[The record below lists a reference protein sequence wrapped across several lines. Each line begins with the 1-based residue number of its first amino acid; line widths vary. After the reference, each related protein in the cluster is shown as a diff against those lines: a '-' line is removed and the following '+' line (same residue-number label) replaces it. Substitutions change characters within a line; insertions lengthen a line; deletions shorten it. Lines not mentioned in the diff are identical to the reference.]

1 MSAGNPGETDD
12 GVKPL
17 VATIGLVT
25 RDERIG
31 VSCRLTSRD
40 QLRHGR
46 LATWDCMTGLM
57 KQLTIVPRKIH
68 SDGQRTQ

>member
-1 MSAGNPGETDD
+1 MSPGKPDETND

-17 VATIGLVT
+17 VGTIGLVT

-40 QLRHGR
+40 QLCHGR
-46 LATWDCMTGLM
+46 LATWDCT
-57 KQLTIVPRKIH
+57 T
-68 SDGQRTQ
+68 